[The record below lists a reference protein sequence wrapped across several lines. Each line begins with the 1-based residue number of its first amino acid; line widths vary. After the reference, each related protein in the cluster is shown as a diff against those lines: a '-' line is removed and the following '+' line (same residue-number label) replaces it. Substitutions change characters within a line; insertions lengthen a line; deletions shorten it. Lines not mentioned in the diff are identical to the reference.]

1 MTNESTNVNFFSIKN
16 LVFKERNCSFN
27 IFLDLENIND
37 IAALYSYGL
46 VFESIL
52 YKKDSIEEKKNK
64 KSKNKKV

>member
-1 MTNESTNVNFFSIKN
+1 MTNESKNVNFFSFRN
-16 LVFKERNCSFN
+16 LVFKEKNCCFN
-27 IFLDLENIND
+27 IFLDFENIND

-52 YKKDSIEEKKNK
+52 YTKDSIEEKKNK